1 LSEKRDFSTFST
13 LKLSKIFRVRSLVL
27 IGLFFCVQTKA
38 QFDFGNSQSASQTNK
53 ATPTTNTFVPKYDNE
68 SINHVI
74 SVVHQVEE
82 SQNFVNLGN
91 LSPDSNVALPFG
103 IIKDV
108 GAVRYVIAVDS
119 MKFKSTGAYF
129 SAFAAIE
136 FPGTSKR
143 IAFRGSGIKF
153 NPSGVIGGE
162 QARLYLASSHTI
174 QINPTVRLRLLDNGE
189 NWVEWDCNGFKAIN
203 LVGNFEFSKSKIR
216 PDSTVN
222 NDTVVKASFSIYT
235 QNIHDFVTMV
245 NIKPF
250 CITGL
255 KGWSFRVDQAAVDMS
270 ELVNPPGFGFPQGYP
285 VQNLATPQSW
295 MGFSLK
301 SLTIKLPR
309 EISKTGKKTEIIAS
323 NMMIDNMGF
332 TGNLQVNNLFNSSE
346 GSMSGWAFSI
356 DELGAGFITNRL
368 TSGHLKGG
376 VNIPIM
382 GESQTLQYT
391 ADINHS
397 YATGQT
403 NYNFLVNP
411 ANNISFNVFSAKA
424 SLNNNSSINVFVQNG
439 NFKPSA
445 NLCGFINFDGQKVN
459 SNGGKLTFQNLTLI
473 TDAPYITNG
482 IFSLGNIGGGQMKA
496 HNYPININEIT
507 LGINQGAPV
516 LGFSVTLNLS
526 EQAGNSLSVG
536 TGVLLKGKI
545 NSNQQ
550 TYNGEYPVTHTKTKW
565 EYDRT
570 IITGFS
576 IDLQTSPFT
585 LKGSVLFKENDPVY
599 GNGFMG
605 TLDMSIKK
613 IMDNPGSVSVCFGS
627 LPDYKY
633 FYLDA
638 KIPVAFQLPSLPVT
652 ITRLIGGVYYHMTP
666 NKTSEQDLI
675 ALNKNYTGASGNA
688 LSYTPT
694 QNTSLGLKAGVSYKS
709 SGNERPFN
717 GDLMLEVNF
726 TSSGGLGTINL
737 SGDVYS
743 MVTISQRS
751 KAPVIG
757 KMSITYDAPNKIF
770 DALAQI
776 NINAYNMITGTGL
789 LKVHFDPQIWYVC
802 VGKPSAPNNIKFLNL
817 ANVPSYF
824 MVGNSIE
831 PPMPPPAQIL
841 QNPSVAAVL
850 GNRNTQQLQSAS
862 GFCAGSRIT
871 SSLNRT
877 FGFSFFN
884 VSGSFNFDLGFDM
897 MMANYGENAHCQGSD
912 EKIGMN
918 GWLAEGNMYLAM
930 NGGVTINGSFKFPSN
945 CPQRYETHLICGK
958 KHCCCV
964 GVTIPCLIDGGFSY
978 NVFSAGVSAV
988 VSAKGPKPVYFAGA
1002 VNCNYNIFDKIN
1014 GNFNYDF
1021 SYGTN
1026 CTPVSN

>member
-1 LSEKRDFSTFST
+1 MLRR
-13 LKLSKIFRVRSLVL
+13 LNIIL
-27 IGLFFCVQTKA
+27 IGLFFCTQTKA
-38 QFDFGNSQSASQTNK
+38 QIDFGGGIGTSVGANNPISN
-53 ATPTTNTFVPKYDNE
+53 TTSTFVPNYNNE
-68 SINHVI
+68 SINHVV

-82 SQNFVNLGN
+82 TQNFVNLGN
-91 LSPDSNVALPFG
+91 LSPDSNIALPFG
-103 IIKDV
+103 IIKDI

-119 MKFKSTGAYF
+119 LKFKSNGAFF
-129 SAFAAIE
+129 SAYAAID
-136 FPGTSKR
+136 FPGTSKK
-143 IAFRGSGIKF
+143 IAFTGKNIMF
-153 NPSGVIGGE
+153 NPSGVIGGN
-162 QARLYLASSHTI
+162 QARLYLASSHVF
-174 QINPTVRLRLLDNGE
+174 QINPTVRLRLVDNGE

-222 NDTVVKASFSIYT
+222 NDTIVKASFSIYT
-235 QNIHDFVTMV
+235 QNIHDFITMV

-255 KGWSFRVDQAAVDMS
+255 KGWSFRVDQASVDMS
-270 ELVNPPGFGFPQGYP
+270 ELANAPGFGFPQGYP
-285 VQNLATPQSW
+285 TQNLATPQSW

-301 SLTIKLPR
+301 SLTIRLPR
-309 EISKTGKKTEIIAS
+309 EVSKTGKKTEIIAS

-332 TGNLQVNNLFNSSE
+332 TGNLQVNNLFNATE
-346 GSMSGWAFSI
+346 GSMSGWAFSV

-382 GESQTLQYT
+382 GETQTLQYT

-403 NYNFLVNP
+403 TYNFLVNP
-411 ANNISFNVFSAKA
+411 ANNISFNVFSANV
-424 SLNNNSSINVFVQNG
+424 SLNNNSNINVFVQNG

-445 NLCGFINFDGQKVN
+445 NLCGSISFNGANVN
-459 SNGGKLTFQNLTLI
+459 SNGGTLTFQNLTII

-482 IFSLGNIGGGQMKA
+482 LFTLGNIGGGQMKA

-507 LGINQGAPV
+507 LGVNQGAPI
-516 LGFSVTLNLS
+516 LGFNVGLNLS
-526 EQAGNSLSVG
+526 EQSGNSLSVG

-545 NSNQQ
+545 NTSSQ
-550 TYNGEYPVTHTKTKW
+550 TFSGEYPVTHTKTKW
-565 EYDRT
+565 EFDKVS
-570 IITGFS
+570 ITGFS

-585 LKGSVLFKENDPVY
+585 LVGSVLFKENDPVY

-605 TLDMSIKK
+605 SLEMSIKK
-613 IMDNPGSVSVCFGS
+613 VMDNPGSVSVCFGS

-638 KIPVAFQLPSLPVT
+638 KIPAAFQLPSLPIT
-652 ITRLIGGVYYHMTP
+652 ITRLMGGLYYHMSP
-666 NKTSEQDLI
+666 NKTSETDLI
-675 ALNKNYTGASGNA
+675 NLNKNYSGVAGNA
-688 LSYTPT
+688 LVYTPA

-709 SGNERPFN
+709 SANERPFN
-717 GDLMLEVNF
+717 GDLMLDVNF
-726 TSSGGLGTINL
+726 TSSGGLGAVNL

-743 MVTISQRS
+743 MVTISQRA

-757 KMSITYDAPNKIF
+757 KISIAYDAPNKIF

-776 NINAYNMITGTGL
+776 NINAYNMITGTGF
-789 LKVHFDPQIWYVC
+789 LKVHFDPQIWYLC
-802 VGKPSAPNNIKFLNL
+802 VGKPTSPNNINFLSL

-831 PPMPPPAQIL
+831 PPMAPPAQIL
-841 QNPSVAAVL
+841 ANPNVASVL
-850 GNRNTQQLQSAS
+850 GNRNTSQLQSAS
-862 GFCAGSRIT
+862 GFCAGSKIT

-877 FGFSFFN
+877 YGLSFFN
-884 VSGSFNFDLGFDM
+884 VTGSFNFDLGFDM

-912 EKIGMN
+912 DKIGMN

-930 NGGVTINGSFKFPSN
+930 NGGVSINGSFKFPSN
-945 CPQRYETHLICGK
+945 CPSSYQLHPCGK
-958 KHCCCV
+958 GHCCCITV
-964 GVTIPCLIDGGFSY
+964 NVPCIINGTFSY
-978 NVFSAGVSAV
+978 NVFSAGVAAI

-1002 VNCNYNIFDKIN
+1002 VNCNYNIFDKVN